1 MGQREEEQAA
11 QIIAA
16 FAADVDGVM
25 IRGANAIKR
34 LEALDT
40 EPNLIVAARRALDG
54 LGEVG
59 RALRRDGFF
68 AGRQQRLL

>member
-1 MGQREEEQAA
+1 MGQREKEKAA

-25 IRGANAIKR
+25 TRGAKAIQR
-34 LEALDT
+34 LEALDA
-40 EPNLIVAARRALDG
+40 EPNLIVAARRALDS
-54 LGEVG
+54 LNEVS

-68 AGRQQRLL
+68 AGPQQRLL